1 MIIAQILHFGKK
13 KMEVCMT
20 VFEMIE
26 AQQKG
31 LEDTTVYMVGQQLK
45 DICRS
50 DPACAEIVAED
61 LQNKEMS
68 IAACEKKIKAYADEI
83 KAKKKVKAVGV
94 SPEAAE
100 RIIRQFYGLPELSGE
115 KQEIATSPAAPHN
128 DKSEDA
134 GILDLDALLGL

>member
-1 MIIAQILHFGKK
+1 
-13 KMEVCMT
+13 MT

-50 DPACAEIVAED
+50 DPACADIVAED

-83 KAKKKVKAVGV
+83 KAKKKVRSVGV

-100 RIIRQFYGLPELSGE
+100 RIIRQFYGLPEAVAQVEGPSRE
-115 KQEIATSPAAPHN
+115 QTPAI
-128 DKSEDA
+128 
-134 GILDLDALLGL
+134 GGVLDLDALLGL